1 MKFFTKKTT
10 VRKIIVVC
18 LILLLVNFSLVPYSS
33 YAADDDDWSIGGALA
48 KEIMKLLQWFGDVIM
63 GMLNNFMLGAN
74 TGFGGFGSAMLE
86 KDRKPQFRRSG
97 IMALCRRRTCGL

>member
-10 VRKIIVVC
+10 VRKILLVC
-18 LILLLVNFSLVPYSS
+18 LILLLVNFSLVPYNS
-33 YAADDDDWSIGGALA
+33 YAADEDGWGGALA
-48 KEIMKLLQWFGDVIM
+48 KEIMRLLQWFGDVIM

-86 KDRKPQFRRSG
+86 KDRQPQFRKSR
-97 IMALCRRRTCGL
+97 IMALCRRSNTRL

>member
-10 VRKIIVVC
+10 VRKIIMLC
-18 LILLLVNFSLVPYSS
+18 IFLLLVNFSVVPYS
-33 YAADDDDWSIGGALA
+33 YAAEEDDWSLGGALA
-48 KEIMKLLQWFGDVIM
+48 KEIMKLLQWIGDVIM

-86 KDRKPQFRRSG
+86 KDRQP
-97 IMALCRRRTCGL
+97 